1 MSKILSISIPDF
13 IEEYTLHNFDVK
25 ESTEKF
31 IEEMKQVELEYCQDK
46 YGSYYKVNNSSENIR
61 QFSDFYLKKS
71 KLDSKLQCQYEDDLN
86 MGKSLIHELFF
97 CDIDYKHYNLYI
109 ESINNQELI
118 LRML

>member
-1 MSKILSISIPDF
+1 MNKITSISIPDF

-25 ESTEKF
+25 ESTERF
-31 IEEMKQVELEYCQDK
+31 VEEIKQVELEHCQDE
-46 YGSYYKVNNSSENIR
+46 YGFCYKVHNPSENIK

-86 MGKSLIHELFF
+86 MGKSLIHELLF
-97 CDIDYKHYNLYI
+97 CDINCKHYNLYI
-109 ESINNQELI
+109 ESVNDQELV